1 MGYTYEYPRPAV
13 CVDCVIFG
21 LPETEADHPHSSPEV
36 LLIQRAR
43 PPFAGMW
50 ALPGGFVDID
60 EPLETAAA
68 RELEEETGIRGA
80 ALEVAGV
87 YGTPGRDPRG
97 RTISIVYRAVVW
109 KSAHSPQGGDDAA
122 KAEWFSLSALPPMAF
137 DHNQIVEEV
146 TENLRRDIRTRPFGR
161 ELFPDSF
168 AIVDLQRVYEIML
181 GCSVSA
187 RKLQSFLLK
196 MGVIALAEGAEA
208 ASPPMQTAGRQRK
221 LFRFCPTVY
230 EELARTGFSPE
241 VFAGT

>member
-13 CVDCVIFG
+13 CVDCVVFG
-21 LPETEADHPHSSPEV
+21 LPETDTSRPPASPDV
-36 LLIQRAR
+36 LLIQRGR

-60 EPLETAAA
+60 EPLEAAAA

-87 YGTPGRDPRG
+87 YGAPGRDPRG
-97 RTISIVYRAVVW
+97 RTISIVYRALVW

-122 KAEWFSLSALPPMAF
+122 KAQWFSLSALPPMAF
-137 DHNQIVEEV
+137 DHNQIVKEI

-161 ELFPDSF
+161 ELLPDSF
-168 AIVDLQRVYEIML
+168 TISELRRVYEIML
-181 GCSVSA
+181 GCPVSA

-196 MGVIALAEGAEA
+196 VGVIEPAEQAHSAPVET
-208 ASPPMQTAGRQRK
+208 PTLGRRRK
-221 LFRFCPTVY
+221 LFRFCSAVY
-230 EELARTGFSPE
+230 EELARSGFTPE
-241 VFAGT
+241 VFAAR